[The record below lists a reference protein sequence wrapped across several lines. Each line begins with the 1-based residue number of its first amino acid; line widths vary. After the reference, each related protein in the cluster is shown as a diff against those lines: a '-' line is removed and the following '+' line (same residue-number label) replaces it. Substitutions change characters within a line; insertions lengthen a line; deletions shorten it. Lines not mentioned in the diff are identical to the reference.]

1 MNRNCTK
8 LIRTFHIYSPSPV
21 AQHANATRGRSTR
34 LSKSSDPNPTFLLFI
49 DLTYIPLCA
58 DIVSQTVTYDPS
70 LSKSVNGLIFN
81 RPRPRSSNFSLSLF
95 LSLRRGRSGLGR
107 WEERIGRYRHLMPRL
122 EIN

>member
-1 MNRNCTK
+1 MNRNCIK

-95 LSLRRGRSGLGR
+95 LSLQKRAFWFGKVGREDRPIPPLNAAAR
-107 WEERIGRYRHLMPRL
+107 
-122 EIN
+122 N